1 MKKWGL
7 ADSAACEF
15 LVRLLKKDVV
25 ESLSLAKLTK
35 MDINTKNHKTTK
47 IELAFTDWFLSV
59 VVPFCRRLDGKK
71 VIIGD
76 NLALH
81 FSEEVLLKS
90 ADPGMP

>member
-1 MKKWGL
+1 MVPFL
-7 ADSAACEF
+7 ARDLKQF

-25 ESLSLAKLTK
+25 ESLSLAKLTE
-35 MDINTKNHKTTK
+35 MDINTKNHKKTTK